1 MTSLETTDIFRGAFL
16 LCMGGN
22 LSDIRIRNNGR
33 RIAAFLI
40 TGKDVDK
47 RDREYRTGHAR
58 VNPLQLR
65 ESLNHLRDAMFEK
78 LQEAEGRYDY
88 DRERHHRHHKGRY
101 RNQNL
106 P

>member
-1 MTSLETTDIFRGAFL
+1 MTIRQLKTTDIFRGAFL
-16 LCMGGN
+16 LCTGGS

-47 RDREYRTGHAR
+47 RDQEYRTGHAR

-78 LQEAEGRYDY
+78 LQEADGLAPLCFVYA
-88 DRERHHRHHKGRY
+88 
-101 RNQNL
+101 
-106 P
+106 